1 MKFKKHSI
9 VIIYKKKN
17 IEKYENIIIEKIGNI
32 KELKSFQIYL
42 RNHIFKLI
50 NNGYN
55 FERIINEI
63 FKIDTI

>member
-1 MKFKKHSI
+1 MLLFIKKE
-9 VIIYKKKN
+9 N

-42 RNHIFKLI
+42 KNHIFILI